1 VDGCSNQTY
10 FSEYGSVA
18 MFLNIVLR
26 CDMPK
31 IVEIK
36 DKMGKPTLQEVI
48 SRLDAMFEN
57 MVYRGEDKLN
67 IILASISFCLS
78 QLSLEFGDKEVA
90 KLVDELLAQYIDK
103 SANK

>member
-1 VDGCSNQTY
+1 
-10 FSEYGSVA
+10 
-18 MFLNIVLR
+18 
-26 CDMPK
+26 MPK

>member
-1 VDGCSNQTY
+1 
-10 FSEYGSVA
+10 

-103 SANK
+103 SAKK